1 MEFYESFMK
10 FSFPDEDVFC
20 IEKDQLVKEVEGIK
34 ACECVVLINPRVALI
49 EAKASSP
56 KDMTGDNFKGFILGI
71 KQKFADSLRLFNE
84 VKNKEHGE
92 VPFLRLPLH
101 LRNLRITSNQY
112 LICLIVHGHRIDWLG
127 GLQDAF
133 RDVMRDVINQWE
145 MKDSQVKVYNEE
157 MALENRLIAGY
168 VPKSERNTLRD
179 KDGNMNLEKTIDWFN
194 GYAQPCM
201 G

>member
-20 IEKDQLVKEVEGIK
+20 IEKDLLVSEMEGIK

-49 EAKASSP
+49 EAKTSSP
-56 KDMTGDNFKGFILGI
+56 KDMSGDKFKDFVSAI

-84 VKNKEHGE
+84 LRNKKHGE
-92 VPFLRLPLH
+92 IAFLRLPKH
-101 LRNLRITSNQY
+101 LRDLRITSNLY
-112 LICLIVHGHRIDWLG
+112 LICLIVHGHRIEWLG

-133 RDVMRDVINQWE
+133 RDVMRDVIDEWE

-157 MALENRLIAGY
+157 TALENRLIAGY
-168 VPKSERNTLRD
+168 IPKNERNMFRD
-179 KDGNMNLEKTIDWFN
+179 KDGNMNLEKTVDWFN
-194 GYAQPCM
+194 GHA
-201 G
+201 